1 MVGDES
7 EEEEM
12 SEDHKAFYKRRTCTI
27 CDKIFHNSTHCKL
40 HESKMHH
47 NQGRIKCAEC
57 DHSYTNITS
66 LNYHLIVNHQKG
78 VKCNKPSCNIT
89 FYNFTKKNTIMQPKI
104 FMKIPSFVMSQEYKT
119 AQNVSARHVVS
130 IYSSRIWQGIRSWFI
145 CHTIMKREAMN

>member
-1 MVGDES
+1 MEQLGMVGDES

-57 DHSYTNITS
+57 DHSLS
-66 LNYHLIVNHQKG
+66 G
-78 VKCNKPSCNIT
+78 PG
-89 FYNFTKKNTIMQPKI
+89 
-104 FMKIPSFVMSQEYKT
+104 
-119 AQNVSARHVVS
+119 R
-130 IYSSRIWQGIRSWFI
+130 SS
-145 CHTIMKREAMN
+145 